1 MRIQT
6 LELAGHEY
14 VLMPK
19 SQYNRL
25 RRGREKLDEIEE
37 VGLPPLP
44 ETDSDGTYPAVAT
57 GRAILARKIMKRRW
71 ALGWSQAKLAR
82 EAGVRPETLN
92 RIEKCRVTADLA
104 TVNKLVA
111 TLARTER
118 AAARRH

>member
-6 LELAGHEY
+6 IELAGHEY

-71 ALGWSQAKLAR
+71 AQGWSQAKLAR
-82 EAGVRPETLN
+82 EAGIRPETLN

-111 TLARTER
+111 ALGKAERITAR
-118 AAARRH
+118 A

>member
-6 LELAGHEY
+6 IELAGNEY
-14 VLMPK
+14 VLILK

-25 RRGREKLDEIEE
+25 RRGKAQLDEVKEA
-37 VGLPPLP
+37 GLPSLP
-44 ETDSDGTYPAVAT
+44 EADADGTYPAVAT

-82 EAGVRPETLN
+82 EAGIRPETLN

-111 TLARTER
+111 ALGKAERITAR
-118 AAARRH
+118 A